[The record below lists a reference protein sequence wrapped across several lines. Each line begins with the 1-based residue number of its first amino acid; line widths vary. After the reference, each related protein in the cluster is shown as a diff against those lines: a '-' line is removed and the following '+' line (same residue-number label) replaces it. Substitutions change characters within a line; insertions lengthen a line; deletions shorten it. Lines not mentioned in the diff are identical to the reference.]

1 MVKYFDEEWPKEE
14 EMLNIGL
21 KMSRQNKADR
31 KKVKRVFCI
40 GNGESRQGFDL
51 EKLRQHGTIYGCNAI
66 YRDFMPDVLTAVDHG
81 IMHEIYHAGLA
92 QKIPCYFRDWTKVPA
107 MTYESMLYGAMDKTE
122 ADITLKKVLRSND
135 KGDSKEYVMH
145 GSNIQGIVNMIKK
158 DPKKF
163 NDDLFTLEK
172 KEINHATI
180 KVSWIKEPDMS
191 TSLADITKR
200 EDGKTGD
207 HGWAC
212 GASSGQVAIHREK
225 PDEVYLIGHDL
236 HSATDKVNNL
246 YKGTKHYVAPENG
259 PTPAVNWINQ
269 WYTLADW
276 NPDIKFI
283 KVNRFN
289 DGRDLVNGPIKEWNE
304 RKNITYTDYSTLD
317 NLV

>member
-1 MVKYFDEEWPKEE
+1 MARYFDEVWPEE
-14 EMLNIGL
+14 EAILKIGL
-21 KMSRQNKADR
+21 EQS
-31 KKVKRVFCI
+31 KRHKRERMTKVFCI
-40 GNGESRQGFDL
+40 GNGESRLGYDL
-51 EKLRQHGTIYGCNAI
+51 NKLRKYGNIYGCNAI
-66 YRDFMPDVLTAVDHG
+66 YRDFMPDVLTAVDQG
-81 IMHEIYHAGLA
+81 IMHEIYHAGVA

-107 MTYESMLYGAMDKTE
+107 MTYETMLYAGADKVE
-122 ADITLKKVLRSND
+122 ADEHLKYVLKSNNR
-135 KGDSKEYVMH
+135 GDSKEYVMH
-145 GSNIQGIVNMIKK
+145 GSNIQGIVNMIKREPDKFKK
-158 DPKKF
+158 DIIH
-163 NDDLFTLEK
+163 LEK

-180 KVSWIKEPDMS
+180 KVSWIKEPDKS
-191 TSLADITKR
+191 VSLTDIMTEK
-200 EDGKTGD
+200 GKPRD

-212 GASSGQVAIHREK
+212 GASAGYVAIHREK

-276 NPDIKFI
+276 YPDVKFI

-289 DGRDLVNGPIKEWNE
+289 DGRDLINGPIKEWNE

-317 NLV
+317 NLA

>member
-51 EKLRQHGTIYGCNAI
+51 DKLKPFGKIYGCN
-66 YRDFMPDVLTAVDHG
+66 
-81 IMHEIYHAGLA
+81 EIYHAGVA

-107 MTYESMLYGAMDKTE
+107 MTYETMLYAGANKVE
-122 ADITLKKVLRSND
+122 ADEHLKYVLKSND
-135 KGDSKEYVMH
+135 RGDSKEYVMH
-145 GSNIQGIVNMIKK
+145 GSNIQGIVNMIKREPDKFKK
-158 DPKKF
+158 DVMY
-163 NDDLFTLEK
+163 LEK

-180 KVSWIKEPDMS
+180 KVSWIKEPDYS
-191 TSLADITKR
+191 VSLTDIMTEK
-200 EDGKTGD
+200 GKPRD

-212 GASSGQVAIHREK
+212 GASAGYVAIHREQ

-259 PTPAVNWINQ
+259 PTPAMNWINQ

-276 NPDIKFI
+276 YPDIKFI

-304 RKNITYTDYSTLD
+304 RKNITYADYSTLD